1 MSTVGCTGSETTLQD
16 CQSTLLS
23 PDDGRTLYPHVGVAG
38 VMCQESTTP
47 PTATTQTNALSTN
60 SAGIGLA
67 IVMVLLVLTIV
78 ATIGYV

>member
-38 VMCQESTTP
+38 VMCQESTTQ
-47 PTATTQTNALSTN
+47 TATTQATVLSNN

>member
-47 PTATTQTNALSTN
+47 TATTQTTVLSNN